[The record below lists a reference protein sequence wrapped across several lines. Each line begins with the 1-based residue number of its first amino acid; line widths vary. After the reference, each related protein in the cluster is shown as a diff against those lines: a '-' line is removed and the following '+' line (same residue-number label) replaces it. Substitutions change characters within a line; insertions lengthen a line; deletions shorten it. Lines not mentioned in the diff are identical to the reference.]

1 MAGDNDSGKSPLN
14 KPETYD
20 GSETGFRTFYN
31 QVVLYI
37 QTSGKRTFPNDTS
50 KIAFVLSLLKGR
62 KASPWAEQK
71 MQAALFDSKNE
82 IVAEPTFGTWA
93 AFLAEFKKYFENP
106 LIASDAYKKLQS
118 MTQGARQPATEFF
131 HDFERTRGEAGLSDP
146 SYDSQMFQMLQYK
159 LLSKLT
165 TPIALIVTDPPKTY
179 TAYKDIA
186 IKLDQQITEH
196 QRAHQDSS
204 FHISRPTQPQ
214 STSRPAPAPQRQ
226 TEGTYANKPNITP
239 MEGLKMSIAEARRK
253 GVCAICDEKGHFWRQ
268 CPTQKDRVKTFIRS
282 LQPWER
288 VGFADGM
295 AKCTESDFIV
305 PGDSD
310 SYDPPSPA
318 DYDSS
323 FQQSEQ

>member
-14 KPETYD
+14 KPETYN

-118 MTQGARQPATEFF
+118 MTQGTRQPATEFF
-131 HDFERTRGEAGLSDP
+131 HDFE
-146 SYDSQMFQMLQYK
+146 
-159 LLSKLT
+159 
-165 TPIALIVTDPPKTY
+165 
-179 TAYKDIA
+179 
-186 IKLDQQITEH
+186 
-196 QRAHQDSS
+196 
-204 FHISRPTQPQ
+204 
-214 STSRPAPAPQRQ
+214 
-226 TEGTYANKPNITP
+226 
-239 MEGLKMSIAEARRK
+239 
-253 GVCAICDEKGHFWRQ
+253 
-268 CPTQKDRVKTFIRS
+268 
-282 LQPWER
+282 
-288 VGFADGM
+288 
-295 AKCTESDFIV
+295 
-305 PGDSD
+305 
-310 SYDPPSPA
+310 
-318 DYDSS
+318 
-323 FQQSEQ
+323 